1 MVDVVSFSLK
11 MLKNFH
17 LMTLKRCSKLNQ
29 RMTKMFSVCGRVTL
43 GEWIEIKAKR
53 YHQDGLLEI
62 GPHHARVTGSAKGSL
77 RTLNIPNVI
86 WIGGLDLENS
96 RSGH

>member
-1 MVDVVSFSLK
+1 

-17 LMTLKRCSKLNQ
+17 LLDNDNDNSKAWQQTYQ
-29 RMTKMFSVCGRVTL
+29 RMTEMYSVCGRVTL
-43 GEWIEIKAKR
+43 GEWTEIKAKR
-53 YHQDGLLEI
+53 YHQDGLLEV

-86 WIGGLDLENS
+86 WIGGLDLESS
-96 RSGH
+96 RCGL